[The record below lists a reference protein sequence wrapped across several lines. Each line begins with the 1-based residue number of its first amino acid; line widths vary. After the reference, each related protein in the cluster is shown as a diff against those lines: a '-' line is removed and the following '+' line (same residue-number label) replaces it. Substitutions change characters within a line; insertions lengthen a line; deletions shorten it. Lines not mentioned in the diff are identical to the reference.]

1 MRATS
6 TSLHT
11 VDKLESLGTRTLSS
25 LLDTETEPRDGSFTV
40 GTGSRTLGGVETIEL
55 GALDGETVFELEHGD
70 TGVGEEVLAD
80 VLELEV
86 VEAGDGEWCGREEGR
101 GGVCAGRRAG
111 DAVGEG
117 VEEVE
122 RDVLGGRLDD
132 HGGETVKGGLV
143 EGAGILG
150 VGIEGSHV
158 VETCEGTS
166 CDRVGVC
173 AGTGVVL
180 DAVAESNLLETN
192 SSWRSGEF
200 LW

>member
-101 GGVCAGRRAG
+101 GGGCAGGRAG
-111 DAVGEG
+111 EGVGEG
-117 VEEVE
+117 VEE
-122 RDVLGGRLDD
+122 D
-132 HGGETVKGGLV
+132 
-143 EGAGILG
+143 EG
-150 VGIEGSHV
+150 
-158 VETCEGTS
+158 
-166 CDRVGVC
+166 
-173 AGTGVVL
+173 
-180 DAVAESNLLETN
+180 
-192 SSWRSGEF
+192 
-200 LW
+200 